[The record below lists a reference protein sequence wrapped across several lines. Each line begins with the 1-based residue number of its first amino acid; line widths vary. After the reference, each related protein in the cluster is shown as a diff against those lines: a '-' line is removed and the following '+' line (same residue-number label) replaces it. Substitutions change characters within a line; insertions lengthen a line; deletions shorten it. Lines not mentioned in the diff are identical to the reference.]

1 MDIDV
6 NESTSAFT
14 SFERSFE
21 MGFEFVNTHCVLP
34 RQPALFLLPL
44 PPDISTKNTRKIM
57 HLEIQKGQSRGA
69 GVCLIDR

>member
-1 MDIDV
+1 MDNDV

-14 SFERSFE
+14 SFERSIG